1 MTLRALVV
9 DDEVHAR
16 EELAALLRETGA
28 VEVVGLCAN
37 AVEAIPAVRRER
49 PDVLF
54 LDVQMPAVSGFELLA
69 LLDPEETPRVVFVTA
84 HDEFAVRAFEE
95 NAADYLLK
103 PVEPARLARTVE
115 RLRRPAASTAT
126 ATAAAPSAL
135 APPAIRR
142 IPCQGARS
150 IRLVDL
156 AEVESV
162 RSSEAGVYVVT
173 AGGEHFTELTLRVL
187 EERTGLFRCHK
198 QHLVNVERVEEI
210 LLGEDEGATVRTRS
224 GRAVPVSRRFLAAL
238 KERLGV

>member
-1 MTLRALVV
+1 MIRALVV
-9 DDEVHAR
+9 DDEVNAR
-16 EELAALLRETGA
+16 EELAALLRETGG
-28 VEVVGLCAN
+28 VEVVGTCGN

-54 LDVQMPAVSGFELLA
+54 LDVQMPAISGFELLA
-69 LLDPEETPRVVFVTA
+69 MLDPEEAPRVVFVTA

-103 PVEPARLARTVE
+103 PVERERLARTVE
-115 RLRRPAASTAT
+115 RLQRPAAPTG
-126 ATAAAPSAL
+126 PGL

-150 IRLVDL
+150 IRLVDV

-162 RSSEAGVYVVT
+162 RSSEAGVYVIT
-173 AGGEHFTELTLRVL
+173 AAGEHFTELTLRVL
-187 EERTGLFRCHK
+187 EERAGLVKCHK

-210 LLGEDEGATVRTRS
+210 LLGDEEGATLRTRS
-224 GRAVPVSRRFLAAL
+224 GRTVPVSRRFLPAL

>member
-1 MTLRALVV
+1 MIRALVV

-37 AVEAIPAVRRER
+37 AVEAIPAMRRAR

-69 LLDPEETPRVVFVTA
+69 MLDPDETPRVVFVTA

-103 PVEPARLARTVE
+103 PVERERLARTVE
-115 RLRRPAASTAT
+115 RLQRPPAPAAAS
-126 ATAAAPSAL
+126 L

-162 RSSEAGVYVVT
+162 RSSEAGVYVIT
-173 AGGEHFTELTLRVL
+173 AAGEHFTELTLRVL
-187 EERTGLFRCHK
+187 EERAGLVRCHK

-210 LLGEDEGATVRTRS
+210 LLGDDEGATLRTRS
-224 GRAVPVSRRFLAAL
+224 GRTVPVSRRFLSAL

>member
-1 MTLRALVV
+1 MIRALVV

-28 VEVVGLCAN
+28 IEVVGLCAN

-69 LLDPEETPRVVFVTA
+69 MLDPETAPRVVFVTA

-103 PVEPARLARTVE
+103 PVERERLARTVE
-115 RLRRPAASTAT
+115 RLQRPAPQAS
-126 ATAAAPSAL
+126 AAL
-135 APPAIRR
+135 VPPAIRR

-150 IRLVDL
+150 IRLVDV

-173 AGGEHFTELTLRVL
+173 AAGEHFTELTLRVL
-187 EERTGLFRCHK
+187 EERAGLVRCHK
-198 QHLVNVERVEEI
+198 QHLVNVERIEEI
-210 LLGEDEGATVRTRS
+210 LLGDEEGATVRTRS
-224 GRAVPVSRRFLAAL
+224 GRTVPVSRRFLPTL
-238 KERLGV
+238 KDRLGV

>member
-1 MTLRALVV
+1 MIRALVV
-9 DDEVHAR
+9 DDEPNAR
-16 EELAALLRETGA
+16 EELSALLRETGA
-28 VEVVGLCAN
+28 VEVVGACAN

-54 LDVQMPAVSGFELLA
+54 LDVQMPAISGFELLA
-69 LLDPEETPRVVFVTA
+69 MLDPGDAPRVVFVTA

-103 PVEPARLARTVE
+103 PVERERLARTVE
-115 RLRRPAASTAT
+115 RLQRPAAGL
-126 ATAAAPSAL
+126 AAGL

-162 RSSEAGVYVVT
+162 RSSEAGVYVIT
-173 AGGEHFTELTLRVL
+173 AAGEHFTELTLRVL
-187 EERTGLFRCHK
+187 EERAGLVRCHK
-198 QHLVNVERVEEI
+198 QHLVNPDRIEEI
-210 LLGEDEGATVRTRS
+210 LLGDDEGATLRTRS
-224 GRAVPVSRRFLAAL
+224 GRTVPVSRRFLPQL
-238 KERLGV
+238 KERLGL

>member
-1 MTLRALVV
+1 MLRALVV
-9 DDEVHAR
+9 DDEPNAR
-16 EELAALLRETGA
+16 EELAALLRETGDF
-28 VEVVGLCAN
+28 EVVGLCAN
-37 AVEAIPAVRRER
+37 AVEAIPALRRER

-69 LLDPEETPRVVFVTA
+69 MLDPEEAPRVVFVTA

-115 RLRRPAASTAT
+115 RLRRPAAGPP
-126 ATAAAPSAL
+126 AASL
-135 APPAIRR
+135 APTTIRR

-150 IRLVDL
+150 IRLVDV

-173 AGGEHFTELTLRVL
+173 AAGEHFTELTLRVL
-187 EERTGLFRCHK
+187 EERAGLLRCHK
-198 QHLVNVERVEEI
+198 QHLVNAERVEEI
-210 LLGEDEGATVRTRS
+210 LLGDDEGATLRTRS
-224 GRAVPVSRRFLAAL
+224 GRTVPVSRRFLPEL
-238 KERLGV
+238 KARLGV

>member
-1 MTLRALVV
+1 MLKALVV
-9 DDEVHAR
+9 DDEIHAR
-16 EELAALLRETGA
+16 EELAALLRETGE

-37 AVEAIPAVRRER
+37 AVEAISAVRRQQ

-69 LLDPEETPRVVFVTA
+69 MLDPEEAPHVVFVTA
-84 HDEFAVRAFEE
+84 HDEFAVKAFEE

-103 PVEPARLARTVE
+103 PVERERLARTVG
-115 RLRRPAASTAT
+115 RLRQAPA
-126 ATAAAPSAL
+126 
-135 APPAIRR
+135 APPAVALVPPTIRR
-142 IPCQGARS
+142 IPCQGTRS

-173 AGGEHFTELTLRVL
+173 ATGEHFTDLTLRVL

-198 QHLVNVERVEEI
+198 QHLVNVDRVHEI
-210 LLGEDEGATVRTRS
+210 LLGDEDGATVRTRS
-224 GRAVPVSRRFLAAL
+224 GQMVPVSRRFLSAL
-238 KERLGV
+238 KDRLGV